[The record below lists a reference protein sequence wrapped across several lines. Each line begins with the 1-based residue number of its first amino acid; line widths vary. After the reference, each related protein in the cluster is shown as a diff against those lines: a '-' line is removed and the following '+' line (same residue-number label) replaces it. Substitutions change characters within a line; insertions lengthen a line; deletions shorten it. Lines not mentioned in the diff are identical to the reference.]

1 MRSVEFLK
9 RLQQEKGLNAAG
21 VARLLNLTEGGI
33 SHYFKGK
40 RVMNDETCLAVAL
53 ELGIDPMQVLGAAF
67 LDRAEQTGQKSLWE
81 VFLNRTAMTTG
92 AVLLAS
98 GVNLFLTPAPANA
111 ASMRVPADQV
121 AHSID
126 YAKNRNRRR
135 RITDLR
141 KTAVCTWLERVF
153 GSATLEPAAR

>member
-1 MRSVEFLK
+1 MKSVKYLEQLRSKLSKQSDAELAQVL
-9 RLQQEKGLNAAG
+9 
-21 VARLLNLTEGGI
+21 GI
-33 SHYFKGK
+33 SRAAVSHYTTGR
-40 RVMNDETCLAVAL
+40 RVMDDEACLAVAL
-53 ELGIDPMQVLGAAF
+53 ALDINPMEVIGAAC
-67 LDRAEQTGQKSLWE
+67 LDRAEKAGEKSLWE

-126 YAKNRNRRR
+126 YAK
-135 RITDLR
+135 
-141 KTAVCTWLERVF
+141 
-153 GSATLEPAAR
+153 SS